1 MRAKFC
7 YLRVDYKNELRKH
20 FMVDKKVVLER
31 LFVPAGT
38 LIMKQG
44 EDGNCAYLIQS
55 GAASVYTEHNGK
67 RVELAQLEL
76 GQIVGEMALIFDEPR
91 TASVQAIED
100 TNLIVLTREVFD
112 QKLRRTDPTIR
123 ATVEML
129 NRRIISANKAVLE
142 SVNSSNSAG
151 GTSLD
156 EMVDAVHLMYQNT
169 LTAMPRE
176 KQGQFQDAALGKLD
190 DFLAAVRNF
199 K

>member
-1 MRAKFC
+1 MA
-7 YLRVDYKNELRKH
+7 DP
-20 FMVDKKVVLER
+20 KVVLER

-44 EDGNCAYLIQS
+44 EKGNCAYLIQS
-55 GAASVYTEHNGK
+55 GAASVYTEHDGK

-76 GQIVGEMALIFDEPR
+76 GQIVGEMALVFDEPR

-112 QKLRRTDPTIR
+112 QKLGRSDPTIR

-129 NRRIISANKAVLE
+129 TRRIISANKAAVEKAANGEACSSLE
-142 SVNSSNSAG
+142 
-151 GTSLD
+151 
-156 EMVDAVHLMYQNT
+156 EMVDGVRLMYQNA
-169 LTAMPRE
+169 LTAMPRD
-176 KQGQFQDAALGKLD
+176 KQDAFQDAVLDKLD
-190 DFLAAVRNF
+190 GFLNAVRDF